1 MADHYS
7 RTFTIPAGPA
17 STTVTLDG
25 MPFGAGR
32 LSVSRLGAP
41 ADLWLSVG
49 RDPASVGGEDVV
61 FLPAAKVEEVVDISG
76 LLQREQHAATYP
88 DWSFTVVCVAGC
100 QLNVELLDA
109 CGLDIT

>member
-7 RTFTIPAGPA
+7 RAFTIPAGAAP
-17 STTVTLDG
+17 TTVTLDA

-32 LSVSRLGAP
+32 MNVSRLGVP

-49 RDPASVGGEDVV
+49 RDPASVGGADVV
-61 FLPAAKVEEVVDISG
+61 FLPAAKVDEVVDISG